1 MEGKAINRRWAQS
14 YRPRRPPDPG
24 PVRAGARV
32 SWPARMSVFTGNE
45 LLIQSCCCE
54 VEPEKNR
61 KDQELAS
68 ARDLQNW
75 NMHFLKF
82 SAQNMP

>member
-1 MEGKAINRRWAQS
+1 MGPELQAKAS
-14 YRPRRPPDPG
+14 
-24 PVRAGARV
+24 AGARV
-32 SWPARMSVFTGNE
+32 SWPARMSVFTGDE